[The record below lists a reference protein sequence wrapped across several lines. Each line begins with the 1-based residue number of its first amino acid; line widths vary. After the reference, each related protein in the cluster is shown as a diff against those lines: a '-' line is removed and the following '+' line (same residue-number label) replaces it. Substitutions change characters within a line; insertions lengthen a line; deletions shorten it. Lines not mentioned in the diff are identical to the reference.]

1 MVSGSAIY
9 EATSTPILSWTDTT
23 SGWVRTKLD
32 RVGRPVET
40 TDFDGADLPF
50 PFNNGGGR
58 TTGSSGSVLILYS
71 ANEETVT
78 DKAGKVIKTVR
89 DGLGRVTSV
98 VQDGNTTNYGYDAL
112 GNLVRVDQNGGGFS
126 QVRIF
131 VYDHHS
137 RLLQA
142 WQPETSP
149 MSPADP
155 GNPGVPTNRPTIYS
169 YNDDGNLWT
178 RTDGRGV
185 ITTHT
190 YDVHGKLKATSY
202 SDGTPSVTLNYDF
215 GGRLS
220 SADAANVSTTTFYY
234 DSLGRFQRSGQTTFG
249 VPYNFG
255 TSAGD
260 SGYGWNLADALVR
273 SKLPSGRVIDYAV
286 SAANRQQSL
295 TSNSQVYSQV
305 SSFAPSGVPR
315 FSTYGNGAT
324 ESLVLNSLGQLTGL
338 TIQRSGATLLSLT
351 NEYEPSANNGNLK
364 SQTIAPVNMKQSYL
378 YDARNRLGSAS
389 EQPTG
394 GGAVTWSQSFGFD
407 DFGNNW
413 VSAQEGALPGGGPR
427 PNQAAWYQMAGT
439 SGTVVNNRIAGEQYD
454 GAGNQTSLGALT
466 AEYDGAGRM
475 KLIRSG
481 SRTVASFAYDAFG
494 QRVWAVRDGLSTVMV
509 YDALGRLSAEYE
521 AGVAGPLQPQY
532 LTMDQL
538 GSVRIATDGAGN
550 VVRRADFLPF
560 GEEIPAGLGGRTLAG
575 YGQGGP
581 RQRFTGQERET
592 ESGVDY
598 FKARYFNGAQ
608 GRFTSADGPM
618 VDQSAGDPGSWNLF
632 AYGRNNPLRWVDPS
646 GRCSQV
652 APGNYVDSDT
662 EGSLIFKGLCRS
674 GTIGSSGKPSMDV
687 QADRESIVSNNDFFL
702 YWITSQ
708 LPQSIY
714 YGADDPATKEIAGG
728 STVRRAIRE

>member
-1 MVSGSAIY
+1 M
-9 EATSTPILSWTDTT
+9 
-23 SGWVRTKLD
+23 
-32 RVGRPVET
+32 
-40 TDFDGADLPF
+40 
-50 PFNNGGGR
+50 
-58 TTGSSGSVLILYS
+58 
-71 ANEETVT
+71 
-78 DKAGKVIKTVR
+78 
-89 DGLGRVTSV
+89 
-98 VQDGNTTNYGYDAL
+98 
-112 GNLVRVDQNGGGFS
+112 
-126 QVRIF
+126 
-131 VYDHHS
+131 
-137 RLLQA
+137 
-142 WQPETSP
+142 
-149 MSPADP
+149 
-155 GNPGVPTNRPTIYS
+155 
-169 YNDDGNLWT
+169 
-178 RTDGRGV
+178 
-185 ITTHT
+185 
-190 YDVHGKLKATSY
+190 
-202 SDGTPSVTLNYDF
+202 
-215 GGRLS
+215 
-220 SADAANVSTTTFYY
+220 
-234 DSLGRFQRSGQTTFG
+234 
-249 VPYNFG
+249 
-255 TSAGD
+255 
-260 SGYGWNLADALVR
+260 
-273 SKLPSGRVIDYAV
+273 
-286 SAANRQQSL
+286 
-295 TSNSQVYSQV
+295 
-305 SSFAPSGVPR
+305 
-315 FSTYGNGAT
+315 
-324 ESLVLNSLGQLTGL
+324 
-338 TIQRSGATLLSLT
+338 LSLI

-618 VDQSAGDPGSWNLF
+618 VDQRAGDPAGWNLF
-632 AYGRNNPLRWVDPS
+632 AYVRNNPLRWVDPS

-728 STVRRAIRE
+728 STVRRAIREYVKADCPSVGRLESGHFEAYAESLLDRLISPRFNQTQFQVGGHSGSIRTNANGTVTYKVTNTAGFSSFVGRSTWGPPLGMKPYAWDNLFGQSGPMHNVSQIFEWTGANPCGK